1 MSIIVLHGST
11 RDDGN
16 TEQLAEL
23 VLKGIPHDNI
33 LLRDKKIFPIDD
45 LRHAEGGFRPVED
58 DYDEVIQRVLEHDVL
73 IFATPVYWY
82 GMTGILKNFIDR
94 WSQSLRDERY
104 DFKALIAQKRA
115 YVIAVGG
122 DQPRIKALPLIQ
134 QFKYTFDFV
143 NLPFQGY
150 IIGQASKPGDIV
162 KDTRAAKEAEW
173 LNEELRQQ

>member
-1 MSIIVLHGST
+1 MSIVVLHGST
-11 RDDGN
+11 RDGGN

-23 VLKGIPHDNI
+23 VLKGIPHENI
-33 LLRDKKIFPIDD
+33 LLRDKNILPIHD
-45 LRHAEGGFRPVED
+45 LRHDEGGFCPVED
-58 DYDEVIQRVLEHDVL
+58 DYDEVIQKVLEHDVL

-104 DFKALIAQKRA
+104 DFKGLIAQKKA

-150 IIGQASKPGDIV
+150 IIGKASKPGDIV
-162 KDTRAAKEAEW
+162 NDTRAAQEAQW
-173 LNEELRQQ
+173 LNQVLRNP